1 MIGAMSPRTR
11 LLTGFALLIPVV
23 PIVVGVVLIS
33 AGGGNAADHGVG
45 SVKIIPIAST
55 SLGGLAKQP
64 SFASNSNGLPPGRG
78 ALVAQITSP
87 TVIRSSPG
95 GARIGS
101 LGLKSEFGSPVV
113 AWVRRHTGKWLGI
126 VSPVIGNGRIGWIR
140 MSTAKLGR
148 VNYQLDV
155 SLSQRHVTVLYRG
168 RRVDRYLIAIGKP
181 SAPTPTG
188 DFAVTDRLKTGDPSG
203 PYGCCILATSALA
216 PHTIA
221 DWSGGNRIAIHST
234 PETSSIGHDVSHG
247 CMRLTLPEGAWLIA
261 HIPLGTPVIIRE

>member
-1 MIGAMSPRTR
+1 
-11 LLTGFALLIPVV
+11 V
-23 PIVVGVVLIS
+23 
-33 AGGGNAADHGVG
+33 
-45 SVKIIPIAST
+45 ST
-55 SLGGLAKQP
+55 P
-64 SFASNSNGLPPGRG
+64 NGLPPGRG

-87 TVIRSSPG
+87 TPIRSSPG
-95 GARIGS
+95 GARIGV
-101 LGLKSEFGSPVV
+101 LGLKSQFGSPVV
-113 AWVRRHTGKWLGI
+113 VWVRRHTGKWLGI
-126 VSPVIGNGRIGWIR
+126 VSPVIGNGRIGWIPI
-140 MSTAKLGR
+140 STSKLRR

-168 RRVDRYLIAIGKP
+168 RQVERYLIAIGKP

-216 PHTIA
+216 PHAIE

-234 PETSSIGHDVSHG
+234 PETSSIGQNVSHG

-261 HIPLGTPVIIRE
+261 HIPLGTPVIIKE

>member
-1 MIGAMSPRTR
+1 MKGRFTR
-11 LLTGFALLIPVV
+11 LVIAVAVLLPLVFVV
-23 PIVVGVVLIS
+23 IGVVLITS
-33 AGGGNAADHGVG
+33 GGTGDGADHGVG

-55 SLGGLAKQP
+55 SLGGLTKEP
-64 SFASNSNGLPPGRG
+64 SFASNSNGLPPGGG

-87 TVIRSSPG
+87 TAIRSSPG

-113 AWVRRHTGKWLGI
+113 AWVRRHRGKWLGV
-126 VSPVIGNGRIGWIR
+126 VSPVIGNGRIGWIPK
-140 MSTAKLGR
+140 STAKLER

-168 RRVDRYLIAIGKP
+168 RQLERYLIAIGMP

-188 DFAVTDRLKTGDPSG
+188 DFAVPDRLKTGDPSG

-216 PHTIA
+216 PHAIA

-234 PETSSIGHDVSHG
+234 PETSSIGHNVSHG

-261 HIPLGTPVIIRE
+261 HIPLGTPVIITE

>member
-1 MIGAMSPRTR
+1 MKGRFARLVIGVALAP
-11 LLTGFALLIPVV
+11 LVFLAAGLLLITNS
-23 PIVVGVVLIS
+23 GS
-33 AGGGNAADHGVG
+33 ANGADHGVG
-45 SVKIIPIAST
+45 RVNVSPVAST
-55 SLGGLAKQP
+55 GHNGLTKRP
-64 SFASNSNGLPPGRG
+64 SFVSSSNGLPPGRG

-87 TVIRSSPG
+87 TAIRSSPG

-101 LGLKSEFGSPVV
+101 LGLKSQFGSPVV
-113 AWVRRHTGKWLGI
+113 VWAPRHTGKWLGI
-126 VSPVIGNGRIGWIR
+126 VSPVIGNGKLGWIPI
-140 MSTAKLGR
+140 STAKLRR

-168 RRVDRYLIAIGKP
+168 RQVERYLIAIGRP
-181 SAPTPTG
+181 TAPTPTG

-203 PYGCCILATSALA
+203 PYGCCILATSAVA
-216 PHTIA
+216 PHAIA

-234 PETSSIGHDVSHG
+234 PETSSIGHNVSHG

>member
-1 MIGAMSPRTR
+1 MKGRFARLVIGVAVLP
-11 LLTGFALLIPVV
+11 LVFLGVGLLLITN
-23 PIVVGVVLIS
+23 
-33 AGGGNAADHGVG
+33 GGSSNGADHGVG
-45 SVKIIPIAST
+45 SVKIVPVAST
-55 SLGGLAKQP
+55 NLSGLTRHP
-64 SFASNSNGLPPGRG
+64 SFVSNSRLPPGSG
-78 ALVAQITSP
+78 ALVAQITVP
-87 TVIRSSPG
+87 TAIRSSPG

-101 LGLKSEFGSPVV
+101 LGLKSQFGSPVV

-126 VSPVIGNGRIGWIR
+126 VSPAIGNGRIGWIPR
-140 MSTAKLGR
+140 STAKLGR

-168 RRVDRYLIAIGKP
+168 RQVEHYLIAIGRP

-216 PHTIA
+216 PHAIQ

-234 PETSSIGHDVSHG
+234 PETSSIGHNVSHG

>member
-1 MIGAMSPRTR
+1 MKGRFARLAIGVAVLP
-11 LLTGFALLIPVV
+11 LVCLAAGLLLITN
-23 PIVVGVVLIS
+23 
-33 AGGGNAADHGVG
+33 GGNADGADHGVG
-45 SVKIIPIAST
+45 HVKVRPVA
-55 SLGGLAKQP
+55 GAGPNGLARRS
-64 SFASNSNGLPPGRG
+64 SFVSANGLPPGRG

-87 TVIRSSPG
+87 TAIRSSPG

-101 LGLKSEFGSPVV
+101 LGLKSQFGSPVV
-113 AWVRRHTGKWLGI
+113 VWVRRHTGKWLGV
-126 VSPVIGNGRIGWIR
+126 VSPVIGNGKIGWIPI
-140 MSTAKLGR
+140 STAKLRR

-168 RRVDRYLIAIGKP
+168 RQVERYLIAIGRP
-181 SAPTPTG
+181 TAPTPTG

-216 PHTIA
+216 PHAIQ

-234 PETSSIGHDVSHG
+234 PETSSIGQNVSHG
-247 CMRLTLPEGAWLIA
+247 CMRLTLPEGAWLIE

>member
-1 MIGAMSPRTR
+1 MKGKSARLVIGVAVLP
-11 LLTGFALLIPVV
+11 LVALLI
-23 PIVVGVVLIS
+23 GVLLITSSGS
-33 AGGGNAADHGVG
+33 ANNADHGIG
-45 SVKIIPIAST
+45 SVKIIPVVTAS
-55 SLGGLAKQP
+55 LNGLTKQP
-64 SFASNSNGLPPGRG
+64 SFASNTDGLPPGRG
-78 ALVAQITSP
+78 ALIARITSA
-87 TVIRSSPG
+87 TAIRSSPG

-140 MSTAKLGR
+140 TSVAKLLR

-168 RRVDRYLIAIGKP
+168 RQIARYLIAIGMP

-188 DFAVTDRLKTGDPSG
+188 DFSVTDRLKTGDPSG
-203 PYGCCILATSALA
+203 PYGCCILATSAVA
-216 PHTIA
+216 PHPIA

-234 PETSSIGHDVSHG
+234 PETSSIGHNVSHG
-247 CMRLTLPEGAWLIA
+247 CMRLTLPEGQWLIE

>member
-1 MIGAMSPRTR
+1 MNGRFARLVIGVAVLPLVFLGIG
-11 LLTGFALLIPVV
+11 LLVITN
-23 PIVVGVVLIS
+23 
-33 AGGGNAADHGVG
+33 GGSSNAADHGVG

-55 SLGGLAKQP
+55 SLGGLTKQP

-87 TVIRSSPG
+87 TAIRSSPG

-101 LGLKSEFGSPVV
+101 LGLTSQFGSPVV

-140 MSTAKLGR
+140 MSTAKLRR

-155 SLSQRHVTVLYRG
+155 SLSRRHVTVLYRG
-168 RRVDRYLIAIGKP
+168 RQVERYLIAVGMP

-216 PHTIA
+216 PHAIA

-234 PETSSIGHDVSHG
+234 PETSSIGHNVSHG
-247 CMRLTLPEGAWLIA
+247 CMRLTLPEGAWLIG